1 VRREKINQQ
10 KTTRL
15 HRFSR
20 ENNINWNE
28 ELGLGYSYI
37 RKDNILG
44 YYCTIMEII
53 DFNLWWE
60 TGAID
65 RVTASMKR
73 RDMFP
78 GLKESLG
85 ERFIEIIIGLRRVG
99 KTVLMHQLI
108 AYLLNNGIDAKRIF
122 YYAFDI
128 ERKDLGKVIKEYEEK
143 ILHDRIKEKHVFLF
157 FDEIHKLED
166 WENKVKVLYDLNP
179 GVKLILSGSASLNL
193 MKRSRESLAGR
204 ARFHYLSPLRFKEF
218 IKFRGEKIPELE
230 EFEIYRRKLEIRLG
244 EFMYKGFPET
254 IEMEEHK
261 AREYVR
267 ELIAER
273 IIYRDIPETF
283 RIDDFEIIRI
293 LADYIFKNPGIILNI
308 ESLSRDLGRHK
319 NTIRNALNYLELSF
333 LIKRVSNLRG
343 SFLSTSRKNRRAY
356 PLHPSLSL
364 SKDEDMNLECLVR
377 SETNA
382 EFYWRQQSYEVDFVL
397 KNEKVIPIEVKNK
410 ERITK
415 RDLKGLLKFCSIVKL
430 NEGFVV
436 SHGGDE
442 RSIAVDGVRI
452 EIVPV
457 SRFLSVQ
464 K

>member
-1 VRREKINQQ
+1 M
-10 KTTRL
+10 
-15 HRFSR
+15 
-20 ENNINWNE
+20 
-28 ELGLGYSYI
+28 
-37 RKDNILG
+37 DA
-44 YYCTIMEII
+44 I
-53 DFNLWWE
+53 DFNPWWE

-65 RVTASMKR
+65 SETSSMKR

-78 GLKESLG
+78 KLKASL
-85 ERFIEIIIGLRRVG
+85 EDRFVEIIIGLRRVG

-108 AYLLNNGIDAKRIF
+108 GYLLNNGVDAKRIF
-122 YYAFDI
+122 YYSFDI
-128 ERKDLGKVIKEYEEK
+128 ERKDLDRIIKEYEEK
-143 ILHDRIKEKHVFLF
+143 ILQDRTKEKSVFLF

-193 MKRSRESLAGR
+193 MKKSRESLAGR
-204 ARFHYLSPLRFKEF
+204 ARFHYLSPLSFNEF
-218 IKFRGEKIPELE
+218 LKFRGEKIPERE
-230 EFEIYRRKLEIRLG
+230 EFEIYRRKLEIRLR

-254 IEMEEHK
+254 IEMEERK

-283 RIDDFEIIRI
+283 RIEDFEIVRI
-293 LADYIFKNPGIILNI
+293 LADYVFKNPGIILNI
-308 ESLSRDLGRHK
+308 DSLSRDLGRHK
-319 NTIRNALNYLELSF
+319 KTIRNALNYLELSF

-343 SFLSTSRKNRRAY
+343 SFLSTSRKNRKAY

-364 SKDEDMNLECLVR
+364 SRDEDRNLECLVR

-382 EFYWRQQSYEVDFVL
+382 EYYWRQQSYEVDFVL
-397 KNEKVIPIEVKNK
+397 KNDKVIPIEVKNK
-410 ERITK
+410 ERIEQ
-415 RDLKGLLKFCSIVKL
+415 RDLKGLLKFCSIAKL

-436 SHGGDE
+436 SRGDE
-442 RSIAVDGVRI
+442 RSIDADGVRI

-457 SRFLSVQ
+457 SKFFICTKNNDYLIQ
-464 K
+464 G